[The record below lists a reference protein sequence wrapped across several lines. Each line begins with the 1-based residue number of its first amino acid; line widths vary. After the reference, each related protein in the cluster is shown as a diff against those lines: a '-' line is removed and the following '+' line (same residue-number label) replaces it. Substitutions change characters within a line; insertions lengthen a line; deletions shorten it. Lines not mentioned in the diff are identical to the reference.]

1 MQGVGKEKVH
11 WAQVI
16 EYLVSVE
23 RGAVST
29 KVKANL
35 FLIAHIF
42 GINNTWIKG
51 TVSIAR
57 KIRKLCFTF

>member
-29 KVKANL
+29 K
-35 FLIAHIF
+35 
-42 GINNTWIKG
+42 
-51 TVSIAR
+51 
-57 KIRKLCFTF
+57 